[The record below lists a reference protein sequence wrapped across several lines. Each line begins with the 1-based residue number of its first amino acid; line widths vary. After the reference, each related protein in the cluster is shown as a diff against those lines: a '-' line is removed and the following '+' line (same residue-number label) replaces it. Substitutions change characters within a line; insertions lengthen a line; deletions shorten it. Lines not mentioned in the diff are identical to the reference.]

1 MKMTTRRKV
10 RDHNAPTMGKS
21 VRDMAKKGR
30 FGDNTVGHLT
40 PGEVVVPR
48 GVWEADPALRQHASQ
63 AMMQAGLDP
72 AQYVVGHPKNSRNP
86 KTGAREFAA
95 QMVSDPVNG
104 TYWWDPST
112 GTASSAPPQ
121 ESAPPQNN
129 SASAM
134 SAAAPQDN
142 RNWGSSA
149 NQDVN
154 RQLAQATGFSGD
166 FGGWTGGSTGGF
178 NQYMANATPEQRQR
192 AEQILRDAGQS
203 NRIMDWGAG
212 APQDDGSAN
221 NYGSPMAET
230 SGDQSWG
237 SNPDNYQVNQQLA
250 QQLGYTGNF
259 GGGAFNDW
267 INTQPYATQ
276 QQAANI
282 LGAAGQPERIGN
294 WGGNGFL
301 NESPY
306 VNGTVPVGYVAP
318 PPPPESG
325 PTQPLGQGFNTFDF
339 GTGQDQVK
347 NLKAYYDKY
356 GQIPVASGFTPENN
370 SSFGI
375 YDPRPGFGGDWDPTF
390 TQLAELTPEQFAAL
404 AESIGVDPNS
414 RDAYLYLENYFGLE
428 TLDYGPVVYQNGVY
442 QGLANQNNPIVRE
455 SPLDRGYIT
464 VGTWPNVVDVPLE
477 DIYSGKVN
485 INALELALSAG
496 YDPNGLEGTMT
507 SLQAADQIYR
517 AMPDLKRIP
526 INSAEFNTIRKPLE
540 QAVPGFNA
548 QVQNRINRQI
558 SQGRSIPSGNAVGPT
573 DLGQVLSGVSTAPI
587 GTTGGTPTANAMS
600 AGTPGGSI
608 MGGALDYSNNSPG
621 WDRGSELLSQPGM
634 FSIWRHPDGTI
645 YHSDANGEWV
655 LEPVGNGMYR
665 DTLYGV
671 LRNSVGTI
679 VNPDGSPVITQYS
692 AQNHPNG
699 SADIGRLYGSSGA
712 NAMLGPFYG
721 VDLTTL
727 RDGNNTPIRGSY
739 ATGYTGVPPAR
750 TGAAQPDVRSG
761 TAGVGGPAPS
771 NGGVSTTP
779 VNTGGTN
786 GTTTTGTGLTPG
798 TTNPYS
804 LPINFFFGMPTA
816 GGTGTGTTTPQQ
828 STVDPLSWL
837 SLLNLGYG
845 SSTYGYPTYQSQ
857 NPQDA
862 GGLNYVQPNSQL
874 VEFRSPFT
882 Y

>member
-1 MKMTTRRKV
+1 M
-10 RDHNAPTMGKS
+10 
-21 VRDMAKKGR
+21 
-30 FGDNTVGHLT
+30 
-40 PGEVVVPR
+40 
-48 GVWEADPALRQHASQ
+48 
-63 AMMQAGLDP
+63 
-72 AQYVVGHPKNSRNP
+72 
-86 KTGAREFAA
+86 
-95 QMVSDPVNG
+95 
-104 TYWWDPST
+104 
-112 GTASSAPPQ
+112 
-121 ESAPPQNN
+121 
-129 SASAM
+129 
-134 SAAAPQDN
+134 
-142 RNWGSSA
+142 
-149 NQDVN
+149 N

-178 NQYMANATPEQRQR
+178 NQYMANATPEQRQQ

-267 INTQPYATQ
+267 IDTQPYATQ

-318 PPPPESG
+318 PAPPESG
-325 PTQPLGQGFNTFDF
+325 PTQPLGTGFNTFDF
-339 GTGQDQVK
+339 GTGQDQVR
-347 NLKAYYDKY
+347 NLEAYFNRY

-370 SSFGI
+370 QSFGI

-390 TQLAELTPEQFAAL
+390 SQIADLTPEQFAAL
-404 AESIGVDPNS
+404 ASSIGVDPNS
-414 RDAYLYLENYFGLE
+414 RDAYLAINNYFGLD
-428 TLDYGPVVYQNGVY
+428 TLDYGPAVYQNGSY
-442 QGLANQNNPIVRE
+442 QGLANQNNPTVRE
-455 SPLDRGYIT
+455 SPLERGYIT
-464 VGTWPNVVDVPLE
+464 VGSWPNVVNVPLD

-485 INALELALSAG
+485 VNAVEMALSAG

-517 AMPDLKRIP
+517 EMPGLNRIP
-526 INSAEFNTIRKPLE
+526 INSAEFNQIRKPLE

-558 SQGRSIPSGNAVGPT
+558 SQGRSIPSGNTIGPT

-587 GTTGGTPTANAMS
+587 GTTTGGTPAGIANAMS

-621 WDRGSELLSQPGM
+621 WDRGSELLSMEPVTG
-634 FSIWRHPDGTI
+634 FTIWRHPDGSLYT
-645 YHSDANGEWV
+645 SDANGEIK
-655 LEPVGNGMYR
+655 LEPAGNGLYWDTVYGAYR
-665 DTLYGV
+665 NQNGKFVNAD
-671 LRNSVGTI
+671 GTPI
-679 VNPDGSPVITQYS
+679 VTPYSEKYYS
-692 AQNHPNG
+692 ATGTQDPWRLWG
-699 SADIGRLYGSSGA
+699 STGA
-712 NAMLGPFYG
+712 NARMGSLSG

-727 RDGNNTPIRGSY
+727 RDGNNTPI
-739 ATGYTGVPPAR
+739 TGNYGRAPTTPTGGGVP
-750 TGAAQPDVRSG
+750 
-761 TAGVGGPAPS
+761 
-771 NGGVSTTP
+771 TTP
-779 VNTGGTN
+779 VNTGGNTGGNQQTGGGTNTN

-804 LPINFFFGMPTA
+804 LPINFFFGMPTS
-816 GGTGTGTTTPQQ
+816 GTGTDTGATQQQ

-845 SSTYGYPTYQSQ
+845 SSTYGYPTYQSAD
-857 NPQDA
+857 PGD
-862 GGLNYVQPNSQL
+862 GGINYVQPNSQT